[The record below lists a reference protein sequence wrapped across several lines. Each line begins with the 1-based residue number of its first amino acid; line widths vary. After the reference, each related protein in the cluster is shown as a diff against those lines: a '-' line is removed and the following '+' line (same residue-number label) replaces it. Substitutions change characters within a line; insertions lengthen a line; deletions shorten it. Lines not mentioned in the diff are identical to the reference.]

1 MLELRNVS
9 KIYRSKKGPDTI
21 ALKNVHL
28 QFASKGMVFILRK
41 SGCGKSTLLNI
52 LGGLDTPSSGEIFF
66 CQKNVTQ
73 FSNQE
78 YDEYRNSAIGFV
90 FQDFNLLEEYN
101 VFENVSLALELH
113 GKKDSNRV
121 YSLLKKMSIDELV
134 LRKINELSGG
144 QKQRVAIARALV
156 KEPEIILADEP
167 TGNLDYASSQQIFEI
182 LKEISQEKLVIVVSH
197 DEESAKRYG
206 ERIIKLVDGEV
217 VEDSNPNIQ
226 IENKNFSF
234 ESSKL
239 PFVFAIKM
247 ALRNLQ
253 VKPFK
258 LFLTIFIM
266 ALSLLF
272 LGVSMNLFLFNDDAF
287 VLKALT
293 DNKQFVLDIYKY
305 EGESSVDLT
314 DTDLKNLETLSGG
327 VLNLAYT
334 LSLGIHSLSFSF
346 EETYGVKDDFYPIT
360 PSGKYFV
367 EIEDDALFS
376 NLLGH
381 IPSNNDEIVIHR
393 YMADYILKY
402 GIKDTNGEIYR
413 PKNYEEL
420 IEGNHSIK
428 LGNTNIFIVGIVLDD
443 ISLYEKYLLSGHF
456 PNENLESFYYTNYAS
471 KGNVVYVKD
480 IEYFKNLFY
489 SEENVANSLSLQV
502 GDTFSQDIDVF
513 SSSQIITL
521 NGLEEISS
529 LHKDEVVLS
538 ADFLREIDSGFNEN
552 YKNLQDDLPSLIEYI
567 QNYLV
572 DGFSLPLILRRPFSE
587 NSLFIVQVKGI
598 TFDSVNYVSDSVVL
612 EARENIHTP
621 SFVRIVEESPSK
633 LKQLFE
639 NTEFVIS
646 NSYPSAYYLVDTSFD
661 MVPSVI
667 HLYYFLRYFLL
678 CLALLFVVF
687 TILLFGNYLTTSI
700 SSAKKEIGILRALGT
715 SEKDVIKIF
724 LYETGIISFLSYLL
738 FVVFYF
744 LVSFIINHSVNQYLY
759 YSIQVFLENPLVLIL
774 VLLFTLALLLMLTSL
789 SLKKI
794 TRIKPIDAI
803 LDK

>member
-28 QFASKGMVFILRK
+28 QFASKGMIFILGK

-52 LGGLDTPSSGEIFF
+52 LGGLDIPSSGEIFF
-66 CQKNVTQ
+66 YQKNVTK

-101 VFENVSLALELH
+101 VFENVSLTLELQ

-121 YSLLKKMSIDELV
+121 YSLLKKLSIDDLA

-156 KEPEIILADEP
+156 KDPDIILADEP

-226 IENKNFSF
+226 IENKKLSF

-293 DNKQFVLDIYKY
+293 DNKQSVLDIYKY

-314 DTDLKNLETLSGG
+314 DTDLKNLETLSE
-327 VLNLAYT
+327 VALNPAYT
-334 LSLGIHSLSFSF
+334 LSLGTHSLSFSF

-360 PSGKYFV
+360 PSGKYFI

-381 IPSNNDEIVIHR
+381 ISSNNDEIVIHR
-393 YMADYILKY
+393 YTADYILKY

-420 IEGNHSIK
+420 IGDNHSIK

-456 PNENLESFYYTNYAS
+456 PSENLESFYYTNYAS

-538 ADFLREIDSGFNEN
+538 VDFLREIDSGFNEN

-598 TFDSVNYVSDSVVL
+598 TFDSVNYVSDSVAL

-744 LVSFIINHSVNQYLY
+744 LVSFFINHSVNQYLY

-774 VLLFTLALLLMLTSL
+774 VLLFTLALLFMLTSL

>member
-1 MLELRNVS
+1 M
-9 KIYRSKKGPDTI
+9 
-21 ALKNVHL
+21 
-28 QFASKGMVFILRK
+28 
-41 SGCGKSTLLNI
+41 
-52 LGGLDTPSSGEIFF
+52 
-66 CQKNVTQ
+66 
-73 FSNQE
+73 
-78 YDEYRNSAIGFV
+78 
-90 FQDFNLLEEYN
+90 
-101 VFENVSLALELH
+101 ALELH
-113 GKKDSNRV
+113 GKKDSNKV
-121 YSLLKKMSIDELV
+121 YSILKKMSIDDLA

-226 IENKNFSF
+226 IENKKLSF

-293 DNKQFVLDIYKY
+293 DNKQSVLDIYKY

-314 DTDLKNLETLSGG
+314 DTDLKNLETLSE
-327 VLNLAYT
+327 VALNPAYT
-334 LSLGIHSLSFSF
+334 LSLGTHSLSFSF

-360 PSGKYFV
+360 PSGKYFI

-381 IPSNNDEIVIHR
+381 ISSNNDEIVIHR
-393 YMADYILKY
+393 YTADYILKY

-420 IEGNHSIK
+420 IGDNHSIK

-456 PNENLESFYYTNYAS
+456 PSENLESFYYTNYAS

-538 ADFLREIDSGFNEN
+538 VDFLREIDSGFNEN

-598 TFDSVNYVSDSVVL
+598 TFDSVNYVSDSVAL

-744 LVSFIINHSVNQYLY
+744 LVSFFINHSVNQYLY

-774 VLLFTLALLLMLTSL
+774 VLLFTLALLFMLTSL

>member
-28 QFASKGMVFILRK
+28 QFASKGMVFILGK

-113 GKKDSNRV
+113 GKKDSNKV
-121 YSLLKKMSIDELV
+121 YSLLKKMSIDELA

-182 LKEISQEKLVIVVSH
+182 LKEISQEKLVIVVTH

-226 IENKNFSF
+226 IENKKLSF

-258 LFLTIFIM
+258 LFITIFIM

-293 DNKQFVLDIYKY
+293 DNKQSVLDIYKY

-327 VLNLAYT
+327 VLNPAYT
-334 LSLGIHSLSFSF
+334 LSLGTHSLSFSF

-360 PSGKYFV
+360 PSGKYFI

-381 IPSNNDEIVIHR
+381 ISSNNDEIVIHR
-393 YMADYILKY
+393 YTADYILKY

-420 IEGNHSIK
+420 IGDNHSIK

-456 PNENLESFYYTNYAS
+456 PSENLESFYYTNYAS

-538 ADFLREIDSGFNEN
+538 VDFLREIDSGFNEN

-598 TFDSVNYVSDSVVL
+598 TFDSVNYVSDSVAL

-700 SSAKKEIGILRALGT
+700 FSAKKEIGILRALGT

-744 LVSFIINHSVNQYLY
+744 LVSFFINHSVNQYLY

-774 VLLFTLALLLMLTSL
+774 VLLFTLALLFMLTSL